1 MISGK
6 GMEKSG
12 MIYLMSVRLGDVTG
26 FHVTWEVVEHEASGA
41 VTGME
46 RALVPRLLAV
56 PQGSEG

>member
-1 MISGK
+1 
-6 GMEKSG
+6 MEKSG

-41 VTGME
+41 VTGMK

-56 PQGSEG
+56 PQGSGG